1 MLEMRLKKS
10 NILKQ
15 NIRYYPDRSLKADP
29 EYHKKDLNSYLK
41 LFGMLLLVS
50 LSFRQSIFPCVHLL
64 KPGGSD

>member
-10 NILKQ
+10 KTKQ

-29 EYHKKDLNSYLK
+29 EYHKKDLNSHLK

-50 LSFRQSIFPCVHLL
+50 LSFRQSIF
-64 KPGGSD
+64 